1 MRFDDINLELIRCFV
16 TVAECGSFTE
26 AGERLH
32 KSQSAI
38 SVRLKKLEVMLG
50 RELLH
55 RNSRSVALSSHG
67 ETFLPYARR
76 LLNLNDEA
84 IGVLQAP
91 EISGQLRIGIVEY
104 FAAHRLPELLAEIRR
119 MYPAVDLQVRLGLS
133 AALFRALDDKAV
145 DVVIAKSDGTRSGGS
160 HILNEPLHWACA
172 ADYATSALP
181 EVLPLCLL
189 PEPCSYR
196 LHALSALQSSQREWR
211 EVITCASVL
220 GLQTVISAGL
230 GIGVVGASCLTPDME
245 VLDGQSG
252 LPALPSI
259 PLALF
264 GPQKAK
270 AQLIEPIVAQ
280 LCSVMPTHP

>member
-55 RNSRSVALSSHG
+55 RTSRSVALSPHG

-91 EISGQLRIGIVEY
+91 EVSGQLRIGIVEY
-104 FAAHRLPELLAEIRR
+104 FAAHRLADLLREIRR

-133 AALFRALDDKAV
+133 AALFHALDADEV
-145 DVVIAKSDGTRSGGS
+145 DVIIAKSDGTRSGGS
-160 HILNEPLHWACA
+160 FIRNEPLHWVCA
-172 ADYATSALP
+172 ADAQDEALP
-181 EVLPLCLL
+181 AVLPLCLL
-189 PEPCSYR
+189 PEPCTYR
-196 LHALSALQSSQREWR
+196 LYALQALKSSGHTWR
-211 EVITCASVL
+211 EVVSCASVL
-220 GLQTVISAGL
+220 GLQSVIAAGL
-230 GIGVVGASCLTPDME
+230 GIGVAGASCLTPNMA
-245 VLDGQSG
+245 VLGEESG
-252 LPALPSI
+252 LPLLPSI

-264 GPQKAK
+264 GPQKEK
-270 AQLIEPIVAQ
+270 ASLIEPILTH
-280 LCSVMPTHP
+280 LCSEPDAVR